1 MHPFNAP
8 GHADHPAATPP
19 PNAGIAPGAANAG
32 GINYLFYTATDGT
45 VQMKSLDTG
54 EYASAGG
61 HLVSAPSAIV
71 TGASHEG
78 LASFALFGQ
87 GTDNALW
94 YTTCYAEDEE
104 DFSCSG
110 SWASLGGTITSRP
123 SAVALDTDTYWVY
136 ARGSNGAV
144 WGRDHTEAGWGGWYQ
159 TGGALLPGTGPSAA
173 MAPDGSIYVLAVGTN
188 KQLYIQQVGVTGF
201 TAAGGQTT
209 STPALVSTSDSLVG
223 LVRGADNALWYH
235 QFPST
240 TPGWHSLGGTLKTGT
255 GGSASGDTPYAY
267 GVGGNGQV
275 WQHSGLAGGSWSQ
288 VTP

>member
-8 GHADHPAATPP
+8 GHADRPAATPP
-19 PNAGIAPGAANAG
+19 PDAGIAPGAANAG
-32 GINYLFYTATDGT
+32 GTNFLFYTATDGT
-45 VQMKSLDTG
+45 VQMKSLDTGGEYAG

-71 TGASHEG
+71 TAAGHKG
-78 LASFALFGQ
+78 VALFMVFGQ

-94 YTTCYAEDEE
+94 YTTCDES
-104 DFSCSG
+104 SCSG

-123 SAVALDTDTYWVY
+123 SAVVLDEDTYLVY
-136 ARGSNGAV
+136 ARGPDGAV

-159 TGGALLPGTGPSAA
+159 TGGALLSGTGPSAA
-173 MAPDGSIYVLAVGTN
+173 AAPDGIYVLVVGTN

-235 QFPST
+235 QFLPT

-255 GGSASGDTPYAY
+255 GGSAFVDTPYAY
-267 GVGGNGQV
+267 GIGGNGQV

>member
-1 MHPFNAP
+1 MHPFNAA
-8 GHADHPAATPP
+8 GHADRPAATPP
-19 PNAGIAPGAANAG
+19 PDAGIAPGAANVEDT
-32 GINYLFYTATDGT
+32 NYLFYTATDGT

-54 EYASAGG
+54 GVYASGGG

-71 TGASHEG
+71 TATGHEG
-78 LASFALFGQ
+78 LALFMVFGQ

-94 YTTCYAEDEE
+94 YTTCTES
-104 DFSCSG
+104 SCSG
-110 SWASLGGTITSRP
+110 SWASLGGTITSCP
-123 SAVALDTDTYWVY
+123 SAVVLDADTYSVY

-159 TGGALLPGTGPSAA
+159 TGGALLSGTGPSAA
-173 MAPDGSIYVLAVGTN
+173 AAPDGSIYVLVVGTN
-188 KQLYIQQVGVTGF
+188 KQLYIQHVGVTGF

-209 STPALVSTSDSLVG
+209 STPALVGTSDSLVG

-235 QFPST
+235 QFLPA

-267 GVGGNGQV
+267 GIGGNGQV

>member
-1 MHPFNAP
+1 MSRRPCKTTRRGP
-8 GHADHPAATPP
+8 GSGTACSWRRDGPAC
-19 PNAGIAPGAANAG
+19 
-32 GINYLFYTATDGT
+32 
-45 VQMKSLDTG
+45 
-54 EYASAGG
+54 
-61 HLVSAPSAIV
+61 HAPSAWPPPLQRGGWPDCCSAGRLPD
-71 TGASHEG
+71 TK
-78 LASFALFGQ
+78 
-87 GTDNALW
+87 GTA
-94 YTTCYAEDEE
+94 
-104 DFSCSG
+104 
-110 SWASLGGTITSRP
+110 
-123 SAVALDTDTYWVY
+123 
-136 ARGSNGAV
+136 

-159 TGGALLPGTGPSAA
+159 TGGALLSGTGPSAA
-173 MAPDGSIYVLAVGTN
+173 AAPDGIYVLVVGTN

-235 QFPST
+235 QFLPT

-267 GVGGNGQV
+267 GIGGNGQV